1 MAAPPSV
8 GTSLP
13 SINGQSVNTSC
24 ASLALTYVPTS
35 RRSPTTVAVTRA
47 SRENDRAAPL
57 MAPPSRGLE
66 VTAARRDVRH
76 VGDQEQR
83 GHEVRGH
90 PPGIELRRDDHGAE
104 PRLGHHEREREDRRP
119 EHGRVSTLRA
129 DRGEAGERRE
139 HGHEERHPRCENSMS
154 EWTVPE
160 GKRRPGSQPGQVEHP
175 RPEPVPRTS
184 PPIANST
191 TVAIA
196 VASAR
201 VRKRERVDR
210 HGDARMIV
218 PPSRGL
224 GLAILPLVTGDLRA
238 RVDTALA
245 AFLDE
250 RRGRVERLDPS
261 ALPWWT
267 RCGASSTPG
276 ASGSVPRSA
285 TGGSARPAAR
295 TARRS
300 CAPRLRS
307 SSCTRWRWSTTT

>member
-57 MAPPSRGLE
+57 MAPPSRALE
-66 VTAARRDVRH
+66 VMVAHAATYVTSAIRSSATTKCAVTHQGSRSVATTTAPSPAWAITSGNARTAGQSTDGSRRSERIAARPVS
-76 VGDQEQR
+76 
-83 GHEVRGH
+83 
-90 PPGIELRRDDHGAE
+90 AE
-104 PRLGHHEREREDRRP
+104 
-119 EHGRVSTLRA
+119 STATRNA
-129 DRGEAGERRE
+129 I
-139 HGHEERHPRCENSMS
+139 PRCENSMS

-201 VRKRERVDR
+201 VRKRERE
-210 HGDARMIV
+210 
-218 PPSRGL
+218 
-224 GLAILPLVTGDLRA
+224 TGM
-238 RVDTALA
+238 
-245 AFLDE
+245 
-250 RRGRVERLDPS
+250 
-261 ALPWWT
+261 
-267 RCGASSTPG
+267 
-276 ASGSVPRSA
+276 A
-285 TGGSARPAAR
+285 THE
-295 TARRS
+295 
-300 CAPRLRS
+300 
-307 SSCTRWRWSTTT
+307 